1 MSQLAIG
8 YAAPRAGAPSAVGA
22 KPRASIPTLEDLLTA
37 VGVNRDGAAFATL
50 FDHFGPRVRAQMMQ
64 RGLAPVAA
72 ADIVQ
77 DVMEA
82 IWSKAH
88 LFDRRKSAAATWIF
102 HIARNR
108 RIDVRRRSRELPCAM
123 EDFCAIPDPGQPH
136 DDRIDQAARECCVRA
151 ALGALPHEQFTL
163 IKLAFFDGLPHG
175 AIAQQTNLPLGTV
188 KSRLRLAL
196 ARLRRSLHDAGVT
209 EA

>member
-8 YAAPRAGAPSAVGA
+8 FATRPAVHAAQTV
-22 KPRASIPTLEDLLTA
+22 ASIPALEDLLTA
-37 VGVNRDGAAFATL
+37 VGINRDGKAFTTL
-50 FDHFGPRVRAQMMQ
+50 FGHFRPRVRAQMM
-64 RGLAPVAA
+64 RLGLPPVAA
-72 ADIVQ
+72 DDITQ

-108 RIDVRRRSRELPCAM
+108 RIDVRRRGRELPCAM
-123 EDFCAIPDPGQPH
+123 ETFCAIPDPGQPH
-136 DDRIDQAARECCVRA
+136 DDRIDAAERERYVRD
-151 ALGALPHEQFTL
+151 ALGALPREQFAL
-163 IKLAFFDGLPHG
+163 VKLAFFDGLSHA
-175 AIAQQTNLPLGTV
+175 AIAEQTKLPLGTV
-188 KSRLRLAL
+188 KSRLRLAF
-196 ARLRRSLHDAGVT
+196 ARLRSSLHDAGVT